1 MKSVDADLI
10 DKLNS
15 LPEEE
20 RDALL
25 EFLGARGEASK
36 QRTQDMLEASAWM
49 HRNGRNGGNN

>member
-15 LPEEE
+15 LPQEE

-25 EFLGARGEASK
+25 EFLGAGGEAPN
-36 QRTQDMLEASAWM
+36 RRAQDMLEASAWM
-49 HRNGRNGGNN
+49 HRNGRSGAEN